1 MSEGFCFKVNTSTYF
16 LLKLIEKYESRSLG
30 QSSVENVCLSAD
42 FIFLVLILY
51 KAKVE
56 TQMFPAPSSLLHH
69 LKLTLLRI
77 VFAGVL
83 AGFFFSVC
91 GLPTPSKVPSLSNQR
106 LDDFLSLSL
115 QVVHRT
121 QLFCSL
127 YK

>member
-1 MSEGFCFKVNTSTYF
+1 MFEGFCFKVNSSTYF
-16 LLKLIEKYESRSLG
+16 LLKLIEKYESSTLG
-30 QSSVENVCLSAD
+30 QSSVKYVCLSD
-42 FIFLVLILY
+42 FMFLVLILY

-91 GLPTPSKVPSLSNQR
+91 GLPIPSKVPSLSNQR

-127 YK
+127 YE